1 MYLVHEGIEMGVY
14 LLKRLLLAVPTLLGA
29 SIIIFL
35 LIHIAPGDPVRVML
49 GPMDDPALRARLMQ
63 QLGLDLPLYQQ
74 YLRWLGKALQG
85 DLGIS
90 VTIQRGS
97 PVMELLAQRYAVTLE
112 LAFLS
117 TIVALLIAVPAGITS
132 ALRQNRLSDHIAR
145 IVAMVGVSVP
155 NFFLGI
161 VLILIIGV
169 YLRKPWATGG
179 FVPLSENINEN
190 LIHMLLPA
198 IALGTAYSAL
208 IMRMLRSSMLDVM
221 SQDYVRTARA
231 MGIGW
236 ASIVR
241 QDIVKNALIPVTTVM
256 GNAIGYLLG
265 GSIVTE
271 TIFRLPGIGR
281 LIIIGVDRRDYP
293 VIQGIVL
300 TIVVIRII
308 VNLSVDILYS
318 VIDPRIRYGAE
329 GE

>member
-1 MYLVHEGIEMGVY
+1 
-14 LLKRLLLAVPTLLGA
+14 VPTLVGA
-29 SIIIFL
+29 SLIIFL
-35 LIHIAPGDPVRVML
+35 LVHIAPGDPVRVLL
-49 GPMDDPALRARLMQ
+49 GQMDDPALRERLIQ
-63 QLGLDLPLYQQ
+63 HFGLDQPLYQQ
-74 YLRWLGKALQG
+74 YLRWFGKVLQG
-85 DLGIS
+85 DLSIS

-97 PVMELLAQRYAVTLE
+97 PVSELLAQRYVVTLE

-117 TIVALLIAVPAGITS
+117 TIVALLIAVPVGITS
-132 ALRQNRLSDHIAR
+132 ALRQNRLSDHVAR

-161 VLILIIGV
+161 LLILVLGV
-169 YLRKPWATGG
+169 SFHKSWATGG
-179 FVPLSENINEN
+179 YVPLSEGVIDN
-190 LIHMLLPA
+190 LTYMLLPA
-198 IALGTAYSAL
+198 IALGTAYSAI
-208 IMRMLRSSMLDVM
+208 IMRMLRSSMLDIM

-241 QDIVKNALIPVTTVM
+241 QDIVKNALIPVMTVM
-256 GNAIGYLLG
+256 GNSIGYLLG

-293 VIQGIVL
+293 VIQGVVLSIVL
-300 TIVVIRII
+300 VRII
-308 VNLSVDILYS
+308 INLAVDILYS

>member
-1 MYLVHEGIEMGVY
+1 MGVY
-14 LLKRLLLAVPTLLGA
+14 LLKRLLLALPTLLGA
-29 SIIIFL
+29 SVIIFL

-49 GPMDDPALRARLMQ
+49 GPMDDPALRAKLIR
-63 QLGLDLPLYQQ
+63 QLGLDLPLHEQ

-97 PVMELLAQRYAVTLE
+97 PVMELLTQRYAITLE

-117 TIVALLIAVPAGITS
+117 TVVALLIAVPAGITS
-132 ALRQNRLSDHIAR
+132 ALRQNRLSDHVSR

-161 VLILIIGV
+161 MLILVIGV
-169 YLRKPWATGG
+169 YLHQPWATGG
-179 FVPLSENINEN
+179 FIPLEKSVSEN
-190 LIHMLLPA
+190 LVRMFLPA
-198 IALGTAYSAL
+198 VALGTAYSAL
-208 IMRMLRSSMLDVM
+208 LMRMLRSSMLDVM

-241 QDIVKNALIPVTTVM
+241 QDVVKNALIPVTTVM
-256 GNAIGYLLG
+256 GNSIGYLLG

-271 TIFRLPGIGR
+271 TIFRLPGVGR
-281 LIIIGVDRRDYP
+281 LVIIGVDRRDYP

-300 TIVVIRII
+300 TIVLIRII
-308 VNLSVDILYS
+308 INLSVDILYS

>member
-1 MYLVHEGIEMGVY
+1 MGAY
-14 LLKRLLLAVPTLLGA
+14 LLKRLLLAVPTLFGA
-29 SIIIFL
+29 SVIIFL

-49 GPMDDPALRARLMQ
+49 GPMDDPALRAKLVQ
-63 QLGLDLPLYQQ
+63 QLGLDLPLHEQ
-74 YLRWLGKALQG
+74 YLRWLTKAVRG
-85 DLGIS
+85 DFGIS

-161 VLILIIGV
+161 MLILIIGV
-169 YLRKPWATGG
+169 SLHQPWATGG
-179 FVPLSENINEN
+179 FVPLSKDLSEN
-190 LIHMLLPA
+190 LIRMLLPA
-198 IALGTAYSAL
+198 IALGTAYSAI
-208 IMRMLRSSMLDVM
+208 IMRMLRSSMLDIM

-236 ASIVR
+236 RSIVR

-256 GNAIGYLLG
+256 GNSIGYLLG
-265 GSIVTE
+265 GSIITE
-271 TIFRLPGIGR
+271 TIFRLPGMGR

-293 VIQGIVL
+293 VIQGVVLSIVL
-300 TIVVIRII
+300 IRII
-308 VNLSVDILYS
+308 INLSVDILYS

>member
-1 MYLVHEGIEMGVY
+1 MLVY
-14 LLKRLLLAVPTLLGA
+14 LFKRFLLAVPTLLGA
-29 SIIIFL
+29 SVIIFL

-49 GPMDDPALRARLMQ
+49 GPMDDPALRAKLVK
-63 QLGLDLPLYQQ
+63 QLGLDLPLHQQ
-74 YLRWLGKALQG
+74 YLRWLRKALQG

-97 PVMELLAQRYAVTLE
+97 PVIGLLVQRYAVTLE
-112 LAFLS
+112 LAFFS
-117 TIVALLIAVPAGITS
+117 IIIAMLIAVPAGIVS
-132 ALRQNRLSDHIAR
+132 ALRQNRLSDHISR
-145 IVAMVGVSVP
+145 IVAMTGVSIP

-161 VLILIIGV
+161 MLILLIGV
-169 YLRKPWATGG
+169 FLRQPWATGG
-179 FVPLSENINEN
+179 FAPLKRGLGEN
-190 LIHMLLPA
+190 LRQMLLPGL
-198 IALGTAYSAL
+198 ALGTAYSA
-208 IMRMLRSSMLDVM
+208 IVMRMLRSSMLDVM

-236 ASIVR
+236 ASIIR
-241 QDIVKNALIPVTTVM
+241 RDIVRNALIPVTTVM
-256 GNAIGYLLG
+256 GNSIGYLLG
-265 GSIVTE
+265 GSVVTE

>member
-1 MYLVHEGIEMGVY
+1 MGVY
-14 LLKRLLLAVPTLLGA
+14 LLKRLLLAVPTLFGA
-29 SIIIFL
+29 SVIIFL

-49 GPMDDPALRARLMQ
+49 GPMDDPALRARLVK
-63 QLGLDLPLYQQ
+63 QLGLDLPLHEQ
-74 YLRWLGKALQG
+74 YLRWLGKVLQG
-85 DLGIS
+85 DFGIS

-161 VLILIIGV
+161 MLILIIGV
-169 YLRKPWATGG
+169 SLRRPWATGG
-179 FVPLSENINEN
+179 FVPLSESLSDN
-190 LIHMLLPA
+190 LIRMLLPA
-198 IALGTAYSAL
+198 IALGTAYSAI
-208 IMRMLRSSMLDVM
+208 IMRMLRSSMLDIM

-236 ASIVR
+236 MSIVR

-256 GNAIGYLLG
+256 GNSIGYLLG

-281 LIIIGVDRRDYP
+281 LIIIGVERRDYP
-293 VIQGIVL
+293 VIQGVVL
-300 TIVVIRII
+300 TIVLIRII
-308 VNLSVDILYS
+308 INLSVDILYS

>member
-1 MYLVHEGIEMGVY
+1 MGVY
-14 LLKRLLLAVPTLLGA
+14 LFKRLMLAVPTLLGA
-29 SIIIFL
+29 SVIIFL

-49 GPMDDPALRARLMQ
+49 GPMDDPALRAKLVR
-63 QLGLDLPLYQQ
+63 QLGLDLPLHEQ

-97 PVMELLAQRYAVTLE
+97 PVLELLTQRYAITLE

-117 TIVALLIAVPAGITS
+117 IIVALLIAVPAGITS
-132 ALRQNRLSDHIAR
+132 ALRQNRLSDHVSR

-161 VLILIIGV
+161 MLILIIGV
-169 YLRKPWATGG
+169 FLHQAWATGG
-179 FVPLSENINEN
+179 FVPLKTSVREN
-190 LIHMLLPA
+190 LIRMLLPA
-198 IALGTAYSAL
+198 VALGTAYSAL
-208 IMRMLRSSMLDVM
+208 LMRMLRSSMLDVM

-236 ASIVR
+236 PSIIR
-241 QDIVKNALIPVTTVM
+241 QDVVKNALIPVTTVF
-256 GNAIGYLLG
+256 GNSIGYLLG

-271 TIFRLPGIGR
+271 TIFRLPGVGR

-300 TIVVIRII
+300 TIVLIRIV

>member
-1 MYLVHEGIEMGVY
+1 MLVY
-14 LLKRLLLAVPTLLGA
+14 LFKRFLLAVPTLFGA
-29 SIIIFL
+29 SVIIFL

-49 GPMDDPALRARLMQ
+49 GPMDDPALRAKLVR
-63 QLGLDLPLYQQ
+63 QLGLDLPLHQQ

-97 PVMELLAQRYAVTLE
+97 PVLELLVQRYAITLE
-112 LAFLS
+112 LALLS
-117 TIVALLIAVPAGITS
+117 IIIAVVIAVPAGVIS
-132 ALRQNRLSDHIAR
+132 ALRQNRLSDHISR
-145 IVAMVGVSVP
+145 IVAMTGVSVP

-161 VLILIIGV
+161 MLILLIGV
-169 YLRKPWATGG
+169 FLRQPWATGG
-179 FVPLSENINEN
+179 FVPLKQGLRDN
-190 LIHMLLPA
+190 LRQMLLPA
-198 IALGTAYSAL
+198 LALGTAYSA
-208 IMRMLRSSMLDVM
+208 IVMRMLRSSMLDVM

-236 ASIVR
+236 SSIIR
-241 QDIVKNALIPVTTVM
+241 RDIVKNALIPVTTVM

-265 GSIVTE
+265 GSVVTE

-300 TIVVIRII
+300 SIVVIRIVI
-308 VNLSVDILYS
+308 NLSVDILYS

>member
-1 MYLVHEGIEMGVY
+1 MGVY
-14 LLKRLLLAVPTLLGA
+14 LLKRLMLAVPTLLGA
-29 SIIIFL
+29 SVIIFL

-49 GPMDDPALRARLMQ
+49 GPMDDPALRAKLIR
-63 QLGLDLPLYQQ
+63 QLGLDLPLHEQ

-85 DLGIS
+85 DFGIS

-97 PVMELLAQRYAVTLE
+97 PVMELLAQRYAITLE

-117 TIVALLIAVPAGITS
+117 TLVALLIAVPAGITS
-132 ALRQNRLSDHIAR
+132 ALRQNRLSDHVSR

-161 VLILIIGV
+161 MLILIIGV
-169 YLRKPWATGG
+169 FLHQAWATGG
-179 FVPLSENINEN
+179 FIPLKTSVREN
-190 LIHMLLPA
+190 LIRMLLPA
-198 IALGTAYSAL
+198 VALGTAYSAL
-208 IMRMLRSSMLDVM
+208 LMRMLRSSMLDVM

-236 ASIVR
+236 ASIIR
-241 QDIVKNALIPVTTVM
+241 QDIVKNALIPVTTVF
-256 GNAIGYLLG
+256 GNSIGYLLG

-271 TIFRLPGIGR
+271 TIFRLPGVGR
-281 LIIIGVDRRDYP
+281 LVIIGVDRRDYP

-300 TIVVIRII
+300 TIVLIRIMI
-308 VNLSVDILYS
+308 NLSVDILYS

>member
-1 MYLVHEGIEMGVY
+1 MGVY
-14 LLKRLLLAVPTLLGA
+14 LLKRLMLAVPTLLGA
-29 SIIIFL
+29 SVIIFL

-49 GPMDDPALRARLMQ
+49 GPMDDPALRAKLIR
-63 QLGLDLPLYQQ
+63 QLGLDLPLHEQ

-85 DLGIS
+85 DFGIS

-117 TIVALLIAVPAGITS
+117 TLVALLIAVPAGITS
-132 ALRQNRLSDHIAR
+132 ALRQNRLSDHVSR

-161 VLILIIGV
+161 MLILIIGV
-169 YLRKPWATGG
+169 FLHQAWATGG
-179 FVPLSENINEN
+179 FIPLKTSVREN
-190 LIHMLLPA
+190 LIRMLLPA
-198 IALGTAYSAL
+198 VALGTAYSAL
-208 IMRMLRSSMLDVM
+208 LMRMLRSSMLDVM

-241 QDIVKNALIPVTTVM
+241 QDVVKNALIPVTTVF
-256 GNAIGYLLG
+256 GNSIGYLLG

-271 TIFRLPGIGR
+271 TIFRLPGVGR

-300 TIVVIRII
+300 TIVLIRIV

>member
-1 MYLVHEGIEMGVY
+1 MLVY
-14 LLKRLLLAVPTLLGA
+14 LFKRFLLAVPTLFGA
-29 SIIIFL
+29 SVIIFL

-49 GPMDDPALRARLMQ
+49 GPMDDPALRAKLVR
-63 QLGLDLPLYQQ
+63 QLGLDLPLHQQ

-97 PVMELLAQRYAVTLE
+97 PVLELLVQRYAITLE
-112 LAFLS
+112 LALLS
-117 TIVALLIAVPAGITS
+117 IIIAVVIAVPAGVIS
-132 ALRQNRLSDHIAR
+132 ALRQNRLSDHISR
-145 IVAMVGVSVP
+145 LVAMTGVSVP

-161 VLILIIGV
+161 MLILLIGV
-169 YLRKPWATGG
+169 FLRQPWATGG
-179 FVPLSENINEN
+179 FVPLKQGLRDN
-190 LIHMLLPA
+190 LRQMLLPA
-198 IALGTAYSAL
+198 LALGTAYSA
-208 IMRMLRSSMLDVM
+208 IVMRMLRSSMLDVM

-241 QDIVKNALIPVTTVM
+241 RDIVKNALIPVTTVM

-265 GSIVTE
+265 GSVVTE

-300 TIVVIRII
+300 SIVVIRIVI
-308 VNLSVDILYS
+308 NLSVDILYS

>member
-1 MYLVHEGIEMGVY
+1 MGVY
-14 LLKRLLLAVPTLLGA
+14 LLKRLMLAVPTLLGA
-29 SIIIFL
+29 SVIIFL

-49 GPMDDPALRARLMQ
+49 GPMDDPALRAKLIR
-63 QLGLDLPLYQQ
+63 QLGLDLPLHEQ

-85 DLGIS
+85 DFGIS

-97 PVMELLAQRYAVTLE
+97 PVMELLAQRYAITLE

-132 ALRQNRLSDHIAR
+132 ALRQNRLSDHVSR

-161 VLILIIGV
+161 MLILVIGV
-169 YLRKPWATGG
+169 YLHQPWATGG
-179 FVPLSENINEN
+179 FIPLKNSVREN
-190 LIHMLLPA
+190 LIRMFLPA
-198 IALGTAYSAL
+198 VALGTAYSAL
-208 IMRMLRSSMLDVM
+208 LMRMLRSSMLDVM

-236 ASIVR
+236 PSIVR
-241 QDIVKNALIPVTTVM
+241 QDVVKNALIPVTTVF
-256 GNAIGYLLG
+256 GNSIGYLLG

-271 TIFRLPGIGR
+271 TIFRLPGVGR

-300 TIVVIRII
+300 TIVLIRIV

-318 VIDPRIRYGAE
+318 VIDPRIRYGEE
-329 GE
+329 GA

>member
-1 MYLVHEGIEMGVY
+1 M
-14 LLKRLLLAVPTLLGA
+14 LAVPTLLGA

-49 GPMDDPALRARLMQ
+49 GPMDDPALRAKLVQ
-63 QLGLDLPLYQQ
+63 QLGLDLPLHEQ
-74 YLRWLGKALQG
+74 YLRWLGKALRG

-97 PVMELLAQRYAVTLE
+97 PVMELLAQRYAITLE

-132 ALRQNRLSDHIAR
+132 ALRQNRLSDHVSR

-161 VLILIIGV
+161 MLILIIGV
-169 YLRKPWATGG
+169 FLHQAWATGG
-179 FVPLSENINEN
+179 FIPLKTSVREN
-190 LIHMLLPA
+190 LIRMLLPA

-208 IMRMLRSSMLDVM
+208 LMRMLRSSMLDVM

-241 QDIVKNALIPVTTVM
+241 QDVVKNALIPVTTVF
-256 GNAIGYLLG
+256 GNSIGYLLG

-271 TIFRLPGIGR
+271 TIFRLPGVGR

-300 TIVVIRII
+300 SIVLIRIVI
-308 VNLSVDILYS
+308 NLSVDILYS

>member
-1 MYLVHEGIEMGVY
+1 MGIY
-14 LLKRLLLAVPTLLGA
+14 LLKRLLLAVPTLFGA

-49 GPMDDPALRARLMQ
+49 GPMDDPALRARLVR
-63 QLGLDLPLYQQ
+63 QLGLDLPLHEQ
-74 YLRWLGKALQG
+74 YLRWLRKALQG
-85 DLGIS
+85 DFGIS

-97 PVMELLAQRYAVTLE
+97 SVMELLTQRYAVTLE

-117 TIVALLIAVPAGITS
+117 TIIALLIAVPAGITS

-145 IVAMVGVSVP
+145 LVAMVGVSVP

-161 VLILIIGV
+161 MLILIIGV
-169 YLRKPWATGG
+169 SLHRPWGTGG
-179 FVPLSENINEN
+179 FVPLSESLSEN
-190 LIHMLLPA
+190 LIRMLLPA
-198 IALGTAYSAL
+198 IALGTAYSAI

-221 SQDYVRTARA
+221 NQDYVRTARA

-236 ASIVR
+236 TSIIR

-256 GNAIGYLLG
+256 GNSIGYLLG

-271 TIFRLPGIGR
+271 TIFRLPGVGR

-300 TIVVIRII
+300 TIVLIRII
-308 VNLSVDILYS
+308 INLSVDILYS

>member
-1 MYLVHEGIEMGVY
+1 MGVY
-14 LLKRLLLAVPTLLGA
+14 LFKRLLLALPTLLGA
-29 SIIIFL
+29 SVIIFL

-49 GPMDDPALRARLMQ
+49 GPMDDPALRARLVR
-63 QLGLDLPLYQQ
+63 QLGLDLPLHDQ

-97 PVMELLAQRYAVTLE
+97 SVMGLLAQRYAVTLE

-117 TIVALLIAVPAGITS
+117 IIVALLIAVPAGVTS

-161 VLILIIGV
+161 LLILVIGV
-169 YLRKPWATGG
+169 YLQQPWATGG
-179 FVPLSENINEN
+179 FVPLTESVSEN
-190 LIHMLLPA
+190 LKRMLLPA
-198 IALGTAYSAL
+198 IALGTAYSAI
-208 IMRMLRSSMLDVM
+208 IMRMLRSSMLDIM
-221 SQDYVRTARA
+221 SQEYVRTARA
-231 MGIGW
+231 MGISW
-236 ASIVR
+236 RSTVR
-241 QDIVKNALIPVTTVM
+241 QDVVKNALIPVTTVM

-271 TIFRLPGIGR
+271 TIFRLPGVGR

-293 VIQGIVL
+293 VIQGVVLSIVL
-300 TIVVIRII
+300 IRII

>member
-1 MYLVHEGIEMGVY
+1 MGVY
-14 LLKRLLLAVPTLLGA
+14 LFKRLLLALPTLLGA

-49 GPMDDPALRARLMQ
+49 GPMDDPALRARLIR
-63 QLGLDLPLYQQ
+63 QLGLDLPLHEQ
-74 YLRWLGKALQG
+74 YLRWLGKVLQG
-85 DLGIS
+85 DLSIS

-97 PVMELLAQRYAVTLE
+97 PVVELLAQRYAVTLE

-117 TIVALLIAVPAGITS
+117 AIVALLIAVPAGITS

-161 VLILIIGV
+161 MLILIIGV
-169 YLRKPWATGG
+169 SLHQPWATGG
-179 FVPLSENINEN
+179 FVPLSESLSEN
-190 LIHMLLPA
+190 LIRMFLPA

-208 IMRMLRSSMLDVM
+208 VMRMLRSSMLDVM

-241 QDIVKNALIPVTTVM
+241 QDIVKNALIPVITVM
-256 GNAIGYLLG
+256 GNSIGYLLG

-293 VIQGIVL
+293 VIQGVVLSIVL
-300 TIVVIRII
+300 IRIVI
-308 VNLSVDILYS
+308 NLSVDVLYS
-318 VIDPRIRYGAE
+318 VIDPRIRYGE
-329 GE
+329 GGE